1 MLIALLAIL
10 GCSGGALEGR
20 VVDGLTGAPVAG
32 QAVLAQ
38 ATEAAGISCTSL
50 NGVTD
55 AEGRFRIE
63 GTCAVGYALKPSGDD
78 VWFAGGDAVAADHKG
93 ELALELWRAP
103 SSPGVY
109 RLSNGE
115 FEPLRTPAELKVRGL
130 KGTAEKIT
138 FPSKIPHKLTVIA
151 PGEHLVVV
159 GKENTDTLAPMPLVP
174 APAIQI
180 LEGEIVMDQPAW
192 SYAGQK
198 ITPGTPPTVEPV
210 PAAFDAGKV
219 RQVEKGERA
228 VKFVAHDALAP
239 GRYALAS
246 PGDRRVYLIDFGVAG
261 AAPDAGAPAGDAA
274 APAGADPAGEA
285 PPGTP
290 PG

>member
-1 MLIALLAIL
+1 MLVALAIL
-10 GCSGGALEGR
+10 GCSGGTLEGR

-32 QAVLAQ
+32 QHVLAQ
-38 ATEAAGISCTSL
+38 ATEAAGMSCTSFDA
-50 NGVTD
+50 VTD
-55 AEGRFRIE
+55 AEGRFRFE
-63 GTCAVGYALKPSGDD
+63 GTCPVGYALRPSGDD
-78 VWFAGGDAVAADHKG
+78 LWFAANDVIAADHKG

-109 RLSNGE
+109 RLANGE
-115 FEPLRTPAELKVRGL
+115 FEVLRTPAEMKIRGL
-130 KGTAEKIT
+130 PGTAEKISY
-138 FPSKIPHKLTVIA
+138 PSRIPEKLPVIGA
-151 PGEHLVVV
+151 GEHLVVV
-159 GKENTDTLAPMPLVP
+159 GRENTDTLAPMPLVP
-174 APAIQI
+174 APALRIT
-180 LEGEIVMDQPAW
+180 EGELVLQQPEWA
-192 SYAGQK
+192 YLGVK
-198 ITPGTPPTVEPV
+198 ITPPSTVEPV

-219 RQVEKGERA
+219 RMVEKGERA

-246 PGDRRVYLIDFGVAG
+246 PGDRRVYLLDFSVPGSAPGG
-261 AAPDAGAPAGDAA
+261 AAPAGDAT